1 MKKRLFVLLP
11 VLVIAAGLAYIGSLA
26 PIITGYAAKNL
37 ASGIFVAGRTQES
50 LEKEDLNFS
59 FIKYNQNSVDYDKKE
74 VTSRFLFWKSKA
86 IYIDGFGCTLL
97 RDFPEEVIRSRP
109 YVKVELPAED
119 PDTIPW
125 PSGNRLADTIPQ
137 GINMEKLSRALD
149 KALANEL
156 PMKGTFA
163 VAVAYRNQLVSERYR
178 EGFSPGNLF
187 LSWSMAKSVTSALAG
202 ILAYEGALDI
212 NEPVGIAEWQD
223 DGRKDITLAHLLNM
237 TSGLEWNE
245 DYGSNSDVNKML
257 FKKGDMALYTLQKQA
272 EASPDE
278 LWKYASGSTNLV
290 SQLIRKAIGD
300 DRKYLAFPREAL
312 FNRIGMRSAVFET
325 DPSGNFIG
333 SSYVYATMRD
343 YVRFGLLYLNDGN
356 WNGEQILPEG
366 WVDFTALP
374 ASDSDGQYGASFWLN
389 RDNDYTGVPADMFY
403 CRGHDGQYIYII
415 PSLELV
421 VVRTGF
427 SKKGEFDFREFLRSV
442 VESVDN

>member
-1 MKKRLFVLLP
+1 
-11 VLVIAAGLAYIGSLA
+11 
-26 PIITGYAAKNL
+26 
-37 ASGIFVAGRTQES
+37 
-50 LEKEDLNFS
+50 
-59 FIKYNQNSVDYDKKE
+59 
-74 VTSRFLFWKSKA
+74 
-86 IYIDGFGCTLL
+86 
-97 RDFPEEVIRSRP
+97 
-109 YVKVELPAED
+109 
-119 PDTIPW
+119 
-125 PSGNRLADTIPQ
+125 
-137 GINMEKLSRALD
+137 
-149 KALANEL
+149 
-156 PMKGTFA
+156 
-163 VAVAYRNQLVSERYR
+163 
-178 EGFSPGNLF
+178 
-187 LSWSMAKSVTSALAG
+187 
-202 ILAYEGALDI
+202 
-212 NEPVGIAEWQD
+212 
-223 DGRKDITLAHLLNM
+223 
-237 TSGLEWNE
+237 
-245 DYGSNSDVNKML
+245 
-257 FKKGDMALYTLQKQA
+257 MALYTLQKQA

-403 CRGHDGQYIYII
+403 CRGHDGQYVYII